1 MCAKKKE
8 PGFDHRLAELQ
19 RIVTRLEQEDLPLE
33 SGVALFKEG
42 VALAKSCRQQLETAR
57 NEVMVLSQGLLEPLP
72 PMDSPDISD
81 SSSLSGPITALNGAR
96 NDTRPARAEDQEK
109 YDEDIPF

>member
-33 SGVALFKEG
+33 NGVALFKEG
-42 VALAKSCRQQLETAR
+42 VALAKSCRKQLETAR

-81 SSSLSGPITALNGAR
+81 SSSLSAPMTARNGAR
-96 NDTRPARAEDQEK
+96 PSRAEDQEN